1 MCTGEPKDI
10 ESFYLQ
16 IHEIQSWPS
25 QRQNTKS
32 GYIEEVQQKRTNVK
46 EEYSVIADA
55 NTVVDPLAMMIKFL
69 NASVADVAVS
79 RLSAEDCFASWAEAL
94 GIVLVDQSTEG

>member
-1 MCTGEPKDI
+1 M
-10 ESFYLQ
+10 
-16 IHEIQSWPS
+16 
-25 QRQNTKS
+25 
-32 GYIEEVQQKRTNVK
+32 
-46 EEYSVIADA
+46 IADA

-79 RLSAEDCFASWAEAL
+79 RLPAEDCFASWAEAL